1 MGSKSKQWVHSRI
14 FSNDDAVSIVVS
26 AILLLGLLV
35 SCIAFINVYYVPV
48 WIADDEARHMRDV
61 FVDFSAIPGCI
72 DSLVLANET
81 GSVSK
86 QRIQLGG
93 GDIPII
99 SPGMSWGTL
108 GVVPRKA
115 NFTVKADVWVE
126 TITENETHN
135 PLNCSGTEITNV
147 SDISSFYI
155 DVRGIKKP
163 GEWVVVNFTNQ
174 SEKGRVEIYVKNQNK
189 LQITTWGGNGD
200 KIVDEMLIN
209 DAIVDGS
216 LYRVDIL
223 NPCYGFSKVLSDAST
238 PYSLTITNTSDITG
252 TYTIEYNGYNKTIK
266 HYTGTDVITSNGTLM
281 YESMNRYFLNQKFIY
296 QNGAVFLCQPP
307 NVSMRIAPDIS
318 IEDVGGCTHLLIP
331 MVTVDT
337 GEHRIPMISGSGVE
351 ELQLELDH
359 TNRVTFAEGNN
370 TNKVHIIIEPPEGN
384 KNFRENYLQEW
395 ANYFDATVEG
405 PSVKVTSE
413 WPPDD
418 SYANITVTLNGS
430 IHLKILDT
438 DIEGRIS
445 SIS

>member
-1 MGSKSKQWVHSRI
+1 MGSKSKQWARSRI
-14 FSNDDAVSIVVS
+14 FSNDDAVSIIVS

-72 DSLVLANET
+72 DDLVLANET

-99 SPGMSWGTL
+99 SSGMSWGIL
-108 GVVPRKA
+108 GVVPREA

-126 TITENETHN
+126 TISENFTHED
-135 PLNCSGTEITNV
+135 LNYSGAKITNV

-155 DVRGIKKP
+155 DTDIGSTGDWIVI
-163 GEWVVVNFTNQ
+163 NFTNQ
-174 SEKGRVEIYVKNQNK
+174 SGRVEIYVKATRH
-189 LQITTWGGNGD
+189 LQITTWGRDGN
-200 KIVDEMLIN
+200 KILDEWVIN
-209 DAIVDGS
+209 DGISADVENYEI
-216 LYRVDIL
+216 DIL

-238 PYSLTITNTSDITG
+238 PYSLTITNSSGITG
-252 TYTIEYNGYNKTIK
+252 TYTLEYEGYNKTIK
-266 HYTGTDVITSNGTLM
+266 HYTGTAVITSNGTLM

-318 IEDVGGCTHLLIP
+318 IEDVGGCAHLLIP

-351 ELQLELDH
+351 ELQLELDR
-359 TNRVTFAEGNN
+359 TNRIAFAEGNN
-370 TNKVHIIIEPPEGN
+370 TNNVHIIIEPPEGN
-384 KNFRENYLQEW
+384 ENFRRNYLHEW

-405 PSVKVTSE
+405 TSVKMSWENETN
-413 WPPDD
+413 WT
-418 SYANITVTLNGS
+418 NINVTLNGS
-430 IHLKILDT
+430 IHLKIRDT

>member
-1 MGSKSKQWVHSRI
+1 MGSKSKQWVRSRI

-72 DSLVLANET
+72 DDLVLANET

-99 SPGMSWGTL
+99 SSGMSWGTL
-108 GVVPRKA
+108 GVVPSEA

-126 TITENETHN
+126 TISENS
-135 PLNCSGTEITNV
+135 PPPVSLNCSGTNLTNI
-147 SDISSFYI
+147 SGISSFYI

-189 LQITTWGGNGD
+189 LQITTWGRNGD

-238 PYSLTITNTSDITG
+238 PYSLTIANTTDIHG
-252 TYTIEYNGYNKTIK
+252 TYTIEYEGYNKTIK

-351 ELQLELDH
+351 ELQLELDR
-359 TNRVTFAEGNN
+359 TNRITFAEGNN
-370 TNKVHIIIEPPEGN
+370 TNNVHIIIEPPEGN
-384 KNFRENYLQEW
+384 ENFRRNYLQEW

-405 PSVKVTSE
+405 TSVKMSWENETN
-413 WPPDD
+413 WT
-418 SYANITVTLNGS
+418 NINVTLNGS
-430 IHLKILDT
+430 IHLKIRDT

>member
-1 MGSKSKQWVHSRI
+1 MGSKSKKLVRSRI
-14 FSNDDAVSIVVS
+14 FPNDDAVSIIVS

-86 QRIQLGG
+86 HRIQLGG

-99 SPGMSWGTL
+99 SSGMSWGTL
-108 GVVPRKA
+108 GVVPREA

-126 TITENETHN
+126 TISENFTHED
-135 PLNCSGTEITNV
+135 LNCSGTNLTNI
-147 SDISSFYI
+147 SGISSFYI
-155 DVRGIKKP
+155 DVMGIKKP
-163 GEWVVVNFTNQ
+163 NEYIIVNFTNQ
-174 SEKGRVEIYVKNQNK
+174 SEKGRVEIWIKSPNELK
-189 LQITTWGGNGD
+189 ITTWGRDGN
-200 KIVDEMLIN
+200 KIIDEWVIN
-209 DAIVDGS
+209 KKIENGS
-216 LYRVDIL
+216 IYEVDIL
-223 NPCYGFSKVLSDAST
+223 NPCYGFSKVLSDANT
-238 PYSLTITNTSDITG
+238 PYSLTIINTSQISG
-252 TYTIEYNGYNKTIK
+252 SFTIEYDGYNKTIK

-281 YESMNRYFLNQKFIY
+281 YESLNRYFLNQKFIY

-318 IEDVGGCTHLLIP
+318 IEDVGGCAHLLIP

-351 ELQLELDH
+351 ELQLELDR
-359 TNRVTFAEGNN
+359 TNRITFAEGNN
-370 TNKVHIIIEPPEGN
+370 TNNVHLIIEPPEGDE
-384 KNFRENYLQEW
+384 NFRRNYLHEW

-405 PSVKVTSE
+405 TSVKMSWENETN
-413 WPPDD
+413 WN
-418 SYANITVTLNGS
+418 NINVTLNGS
-430 IHLKILDT
+430 IQLKIRDT